1 MKQELSVLPELNSF
15 PAYKQ
20 DRQKV
25 ILEQLGGFSETEK
38 KLLLPVFLAI
48 GAEILEDCKKCIAK
62 AKMTEYSGT

>member
-38 KLLLPVFLAI
+38 R
-48 GAEILEDCKKCIAK
+48 
-62 AKMTEYSGT
+62 S